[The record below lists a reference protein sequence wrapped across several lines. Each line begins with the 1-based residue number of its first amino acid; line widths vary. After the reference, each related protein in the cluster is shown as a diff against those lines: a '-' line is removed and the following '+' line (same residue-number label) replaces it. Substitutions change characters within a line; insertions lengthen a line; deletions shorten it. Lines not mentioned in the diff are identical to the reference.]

1 VNSSWKVILATIV
14 IFGAG
19 VFTGGFLVN
28 QVQHPRRARQLPPI
42 ASSTNS
48 ITNTNATDIAF
59 ADLPGPLRAE
69 ILNRQF
75 VGQLSN
81 RLDLTPEQSEKI
93 QKIIAQ
99 AQQNSRDL
107 WKLAAPQF
115 QVLWRDTRQQIRDT
129 LTPEQRKQFEQL
141 LKQHTPH
148 RLPSTNAPV
157 IPPPLM
163 PPATTN
169 GPAV

>member
-1 VNSSWKVILATIV
+1 MNSWKVILATIV

-28 QVQHPRRARQLPPI
+28 QVQHPKRPRPVPPVAAI
-42 ASSTNS
+42 
-48 ITNTNATDIAF
+48 TNATDNAF
-59 ADLPGPLRAE
+59 TDMPVPLRAE
-69 ILNRQF
+69 ILNKQF

-93 QKIIAQ
+93 QKIVADG
-99 AQQNSRDL
+99 QQKSRDL

-115 QVLWRDTRQQIRDT
+115 QVLWRDTRQQIRDA

-141 LKQHTPH
+141 MKQHAP
-148 RLPSTNAPV
+148 RRPPSTNEPV
-157 IPPPLM
+157 IPPQLM